1 MTLEGFGHPS
11 NPLGEA
17 KPALKAPGAA
27 PKPSGSLSPGQ
38 GGRILSVLR
47 RHRGWAASGL
57 CEILVVTFA
66 LFPLPP
72 RLCFWV
78 SRRGWEGG
86 QGDKG
91 YLSFI
96 NHNFFHPWSCTE
108 KNTFSS
114 LTTAPALIAEE
125 QSFLFWKLLLGW
137 GLPGPG
143 CEGKGAGWTPI
154 SASLNSGVWGLE
166 RFRPFN
172 PIL

>member
-1 MTLEGFGHPS
+1 MTLEGFGCPS

-72 RLCFWV
+72 ALFLGTEG
-78 SRRGWEGG
+78 GWEGG
-86 QGDKG
+86 RGDKG

-108 KNTFSS
+108 KT
-114 LTTAPALIAEE
+114 
-125 QSFLFWKLLLGW
+125 LL
-137 GLPGPG
+137 
-143 CEGKGAGWTPI
+143 A
-154 SASLNSGVWGLE
+154 A
-166 RFRPFN
+166 
-172 PIL
+172 